1 MAIEDLGRGRRIGI
15 LAICCISLF
24 IVGIDV
30 TAINVALPTIGR
42 ELHAGISGLQW
53 TVDAY
58 TLVLASLLMFSG
70 SVADRVGRKRIFVLG
85 ISLFTLG
92 SLACGLAPNIGLLV
106 AFRALQA
113 VGGSMMNPVAMSIIT
128 NTFTDA
134 RERAQ
139 AVGAWGA
146 AVGLSMALGP
156 VVGGTL
162 VSAAGWRPI
171 FWINVP
177 IGLAAIAL
185 TLLFIPESRA
195 PHPRRFDPVGQV
207 LAMLVLA
214 SLTFGIIEV
223 PSRGWDSPAILA
235 SFSVAAAALVALVVY
250 EPRRHEPL
258 LDVRFFRSIPFASA
272 TVIAVASFAAFGGF
286 LFLNTLYLQEVR
298 GLSPVMAGLATMPL
312 AVMMAIA
319 SPISGRIVGFRGARL
334 PLVVA
339 GTALVIACG
348 LLTRIGA
355 STPIG
360 ELLSVYAIFGL
371 GFGSVNAPITNTA
384 VSGMPRAQA
393 GVAAAIASTSR
404 QVGATLGVALVGA
417 IISSRVAAGHA
428 AAMPGASHPA
438 WWVLTAC
445 GAVVLV
451 LGLVGTTRRAAASAH
466 RTAVELNPEAIGA

>member
-1 MAIEDLGRGRRIGI
+1 MAIEDLGRGRRVGI

-70 SVADRVGRKRIFVLG
+70 SLADRVGRKRIFVVGL
-85 ISLFTLG
+85 SLFTLG
-92 SLACGLAPNIGLLV
+92 SLACGLAPSIGALV

-139 AVGAWGA
+139 AVGAWGS

-177 IGLAAIAL
+177 VGLAAIIL
-185 TLLFIPESRA
+185 TLVFIPESRA

-223 PSRGWDSPAILA
+223 PDRGWESPAILA
-235 SFSVAAAALVALVVY
+235 SFAVAAAALVGLVVY
-250 EPRRHEPL
+250 EPRRREPL
-258 LDVRFFRSIPFASA
+258 IDVRFFRSIPFSA
-272 TVIAVASFAAFGGF
+272 ATLIAVAAFAAFGGF

-312 AVMMAIA
+312 AVMMAVA

-339 GTALVIACG
+339 GIALVTACG
-348 LLTRIGA
+348 LLTRIGP
-355 STPIG
+355 STPIA
-360 ELLSVYAIFGL
+360 ELLPVYAIFGL

-404 QVGATLGVALVGA
+404 QVGATLGVAVVGA

-428 AAMPGASHPA
+428 AAMPDASHPA
-438 WWVLTAC
+438 WWTLTAC
-445 GAVVLV
+445 GMAVLA
-451 LGLVGTTRRAAASAH
+451 LGLIGTTRRAAASAH
-466 RTAVELNPEAIGA
+466 QTALELNPEAIGA